1 MKFQV
6 IVAKKLQKRIDKLQK
21 PDRIRIAR
29 CLINLSVDPFLGKKL
44 QGDHLGRY
52 SIRLWPYRIVY
63 NIYKEKRI
71 ILVIEFGHRQG
82 VYK

>member
-21 PDRIRIAR
+21 PDRIRIVR

-63 NIYKEKRI
+63 KINAFEHRI
-71 ILVIEFGHRQG
+71 EVSDIIHRQG
-82 VYK
+82 AYK